1 MAQAIG
7 NNKPNSYRLI
17 SVVISNNEGNQI
29 DVSNL
34 VDSFELTESI
44 YQMFLTG
51 SMTIIDNINIFNRIN
66 ITGQEYVRLHFSG
79 VQGNEE
85 EVPDDEQIN
94 QVFRIFNVSNYGS
107 DTSENLSNV
116 IYKLDFCSPLLYLAR
131 TKRISQAYR
140 GKTGDILH
148 KICFDKLNFQ
158 EKPKKKKQKKL
169 RLRLQLLQLRLQIRL
184 RRPSRRQQQRRRQ
197 RHRRR

>member
-66 ITGQEYVRLHFSG
+66 IT
-79 VQGNEE
+79 
-85 EVPDDEQIN
+85 
-94 QVFRIFNVSNYGS
+94 
-107 DTSENLSNV
+107 
-116 IYKLDFCSPLLYLAR
+116 
-131 TKRISQAYR
+131 
-140 GKTGDILH
+140 
-148 KICFDKLNFQ
+148 DK
-158 EKPKKKKQKKL
+158 
-169 RLRLQLLQLRLQIRL
+169 
-184 RRPSRRQQQRRRQ
+184 SM
-197 RHRRR
+197 